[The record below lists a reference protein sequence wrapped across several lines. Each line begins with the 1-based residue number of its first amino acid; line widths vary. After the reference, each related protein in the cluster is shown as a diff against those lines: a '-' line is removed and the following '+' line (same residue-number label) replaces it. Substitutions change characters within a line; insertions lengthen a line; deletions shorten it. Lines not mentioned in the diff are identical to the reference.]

1 MLEELKEEVLEANL
15 ELPRH
20 HVVLYT
26 WGNASGIDRE
36 RNLIVIKPSG
46 VPYEYLKASDM
57 VVVNLE
63 GEVVEGNLRPSSD
76 TRTHI
81 ELYKNFPEIG
91 GVVHTHSI
99 HAAAFAQAGRP
110 IIPIGTTHAD
120 YFYGPVPCT
129 RNMTEE
135 EIRGD
140 YEWNTGKVIAETFN
154 RRKINPLDMPA
165 VLVKNHGPFTWGKNA
180 EEAVYHAVVL
190 ETVAEMAWKTGLL
203 NPRAEMDRA
212 LLDKHYQRKHG
223 PHAYYGQQK

>member
-1 MLEELKEEVLEANL
+1 M
-15 ELPRH
+15 
-20 HVVLYT
+20 
-26 WGNASGIDRE
+26 
-36 RNLIVIKPSG
+36 
-46 VPYEYLKASDM
+46 
-57 VVVNLE
+57 E
-63 GEVVEGNLRPSSD
+63 GKLRPSSD
-76 TRTHI
+76 LPTH
-81 ELYKNFPEIG
+81 LYLYGAFPGIG
-91 GVVHTHSI
+91 GIVHTHSL
-99 HAAAFAQAGRP
+99 HAAVFAQAGKD
-110 IIPIGTTHAD
+110 IPALGTTHAD

-140 YEWNTGKVIAETFN
+140 YEWNTGRVIAETFN